1 MIHPYHL
8 YCVQVH
14 FSVRLKKCTTELEK
28 AQKKMTK
35 VIKGMKQGCEGRK
48 AA

>member
-1 MIHPYHL
+1 MIDPYQL

-14 FSVRLKKCTTELEK
+14 FSLHLKKCRIELEK

-35 VIKGMKQGCEGRK
+35 VIKGMKQGYEWRET
-48 AA
+48 A